1 MISCLVLYLHVTDKT
16 RIRPTWPLQ
25 YFWGVYNACEAKD
38 IKLNRTQD
46 QASLLESV
54 PCFFEQNIIDQHRYE
69 LWLTSSFCMLAMQ
82 RNVLDCVRIT
92 KFYVYV
98 YFPSSFQKY

>member
-1 MISCLVLYLHVTDKT
+1 MAITVFL
-16 RIRPTWPLQ
+16 
-25 YFWGVYNACEAKD
+25 GVYNACEAKD
-38 IKLNRTQD
+38 IKLNQTQD
-46 QASLLESV
+46 PASLLESV

-82 RNVLDCVRIT
+82 RNVLDCERIT